1 MATTQRP
8 GAAYSWVTWLTP
20 ILAGQG
26 QCTFQPWFKAHFK
39 YEKVPST
46 FDLAAWSA
54 DHNAMVSARATKLRA
69 EGWAVSV
76 ENQNSFK
83 VVGKAG
89 VVAGKMDIVAMR
101 GDQVRVEDG
110 KTGQQTNKD
119 WWQVLLYLFLF
130 PLAFPDRAKGKT
142 LSGAVIYKKDVI
154 VPVTIEE
161 LTPERRSEIVD
172 LIQAIGGEKPEAIPS
187 EAECRWCDITA
198 ADCPVRFGE
207 GSAVPILTS
216 EF

>member
-1 MATTQRP
+1 M
-8 GAAYSWVTWLTP
+8 TP

-26 QCTFQPWFKAHFK
+26 QCLFQPWFKAHFR
-39 YEKVPST
+39 YEKAPST

-54 DHNAMVSARATKLRA
+54 DHNALVSKRVATLRS
-69 EGWAVSV
+69 EGWAITV

-83 VVGKAG
+83 VNGKSG
-89 VVAGKMDIVAMR
+89 TVAGKMDIVASR
-101 GDQVRVEDG
+101 GDQIRIEDG

-119 WWQVLLYLFLF
+119 WWQVLVYLFLF

-142 LSGAVIYKKDVI
+142 LSGAVLYKKDVI
-154 VPVTIEE
+154 VPVTMEE
-161 LTPERRSEIVD
+161 LTPVRRAEIVD
-172 LIQAIGGEKPEAIPS
+172 LIQKIGNGKPDATPS
-187 EAECRWCDITA
+187 DAECRFCDITS

-207 GSAVPILTS
+207 GAAVQLMTS